1 MSTEAVSA
9 PAPAVAAPP
18 APAEDILV
26 PPNPISD
33 EPQPAPEKAPEP
45 VKADKPAEK
54 LSARDALKAAAEK
67 VEKQDAADT
76 NAKEKP
82 VEAKPVD
89 KARDETGKFA
99 PKAGESEK
107 VAAPVVAKPVELDK
121 SVPHNE
127 APARFSPEARE
138 KWATADE
145 TVRAETHRA
154 LKELEQ
160 GHAKYKQDA
169 TDFEPFREFH
179 ALAKEKNVDAAA
191 ALRQYVGIDQLLAKD
206 FRAGIERICQNK
218 GLKLEDFA
226 AHVLKNPVTPQQ
238 QQATAREQALEAKI
252 AALEAKFNGV
262 STVVTEQQSK
272 TLEAEVEAFAV
283 DKPHFAELSEQIASH
298 IANDGLSLPE
308 AYDKALKDAQALA
321 QRLGFIPKTETA
333 PIVPDVDLEAQTL
346 RGQKSIAGAPSAGSA
361 PASQKPSPNIKA
373 ALLRAMA
380 TAA

>member
-9 PAPAVAAPP
+9 PAVVAPP

-54 LSARDALKAAAEK
+54 LSAREALKAAAEK
-67 VEKQDAADT
+67 VEKQESAT
-76 NAKEKP
+76 KEKP
-82 VEAKPVD
+82 AEAKPVE

-99 PKAGESEK
+99 PKAGEPEK

-218 GLKLEDFA
+218 GFKLEDFA

-252 AALEAKFNGV
+252 AQLEQKVNGV
-262 STVVTEQQSK
+262 GSTLTEQQTK
-272 TLEAEVEAFAV
+272 TYEAEVEAFSA
-283 DKPHFAELSEQIASH
+283 DKPAFAELSEQIASY

-373 ALLRAMA
+373 ALLKAMA